1 MKKLEFK
8 FYGMLLLTIILG
20 LATAGCSKSDGGSDD
35 DGPQIDQLQ
44 GKFVFVS
51 RDDGDADI
59 YTVNADGTGLLAL
72 TDNNVED
79 VHPAW
84 SPDGTKIA
92 FYTWGYNAPS
102 EVKVMNSDGSNKIQI
117 THDAVGH
124 NIEEDWPTWSADG
137 TLIAFETYRDATIQ
151 DNGTTMLNA
160 DIYVAA
166 ADGSGGD
173 VGITDHLFYEGNPS
187 WSPDGSKI
195 AFVHAEIYEA
205 GGNLYS
211 TGHDIYVMNT
221 NGSGWEQLTTDGYNN
236 MHPRWSPD
244 GTTIVCQSDEGVC
257 TVDLDG
263 NKEVLVNYGGNPSFS
278 PDGSMI
284 IFDGDDEIYIMNAD
298 GSNVKK
304 IPLSIGARQVAWT
317 E

>member
-1 MKKLEFK
+1 MKKLEYK
-8 FYGMLLLTIILG
+8 FYGMLLLAVLLG
-20 LATAGCSKSDGGSDD
+20 LSTTGCSKSDGGSDD
-35 DGPQIDQLQ
+35 DGPQIDQLK

-79 VHPAW
+79 VQPAW
-84 SPDGTKIA
+84 SPDGSKIA
-92 FYTWGYNAPS
+92 YYTWGYNAPS
-102 EVKVMNSDGSNKIQI
+102 EVKVMNSDGSNKISI
-117 THDAVGH
+117 THDPAEQD
-124 NIEEDWPTWSADG
+124 IEEDWPTWSADG
-137 TLIAFETYRDATIQ
+137 TKIAFETYCDAAIQ
-151 DNGTTMLNA
+151 DNGTYMLNA

-195 AFVHAEIYEA
+195 VFVHAEIYES

-211 TGHDIYVMNT
+211 TGHDIYIMNT
-221 NGSGWEQLTTDGYNN
+221 DGSGWDQLTTDGYEN

-244 GTTIVCQSDEGVC
+244 GTKIVCQSDEGIC
-257 TVDLDG
+257 TVDLQG
-263 NKEVLVNYGGNPSFS
+263 NKEVLVNYGGNPSWS

-304 IPLSIGARQVAWT
+304 IPLSIGARQVVWI